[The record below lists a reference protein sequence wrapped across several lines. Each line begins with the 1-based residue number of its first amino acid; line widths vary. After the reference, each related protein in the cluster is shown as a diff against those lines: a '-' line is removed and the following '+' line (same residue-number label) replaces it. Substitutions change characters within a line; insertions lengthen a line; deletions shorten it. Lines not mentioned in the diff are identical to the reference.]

1 VSATPA
7 DNVAD
12 TADTVGDM
20 SGRTMD
26 RVTVAEAADRLGVT
40 RDAIRKRVKR
50 GSIEWDAG
58 TNGEVFVYVDASATS
73 NDTAETN
80 GDKSEDVSGHA
91 GSSALVESLQ
101 DQVEY
106 LRREVEIWQDEARRK
121 DHLLAAALERIPAI
135 VPPPDAP
142 NHNVAP
148 EAAESPVTS
157 SEPATNGDVPPEQE
171 RRERGWWGRLF
182 FGEN

>member
-58 TNGEVFVYVDASATS
+58 ANGEVFVYVDASATS
-73 NDTAETN
+73 ND
-80 GDKSEDVSGHA
+80 
-91 GSSALVESLQ
+91 ALATSN
-101 DQVEY
+101 
-106 LRREVEIWQDEARRK
+106 
-121 DHLLAAALERIPAI
+121 
-135 VPPPDAP
+135 DA
-142 NHNVAP
+142 
-148 EAAESPVTS
+148 S
-157 SEPATNGDVPPEQE
+157 ATNGD
-171 RRERGWWGRLF
+171 GSM
-182 FGEN
+182 